1 MNIINKYK
9 NMNVQVK
16 AAFWY
21 TFCNFLQNGIAFLV
35 IPVYANML
43 TTAEYGRWNVFQSWR
58 DILIIFASLNLHSG
72 VFAKTLVDI
81 KDDRD
86 KYTSCMQGLGTVI
99 TSIILGIYLVFH
111 KLADGYFGFDR
122 LTVVL
127 LFLYFISFPA
137 FQFWC
142 TRQRVEY
149 KYTKMVVFTIILS
162 IFTPGL
168 SIALLVW
175 GGLREQ
181 AVIYGYLISQVSIG
195 LIFYVYHF
203 IKGKCFYDKG
213 YWRYALKFN
222 IPLIPHYLSL
232 IVLGQAD
239 RIMIRDIE
247 GEAESGIYSFGY
259 QLSIVVTVLIS
270 AINGARVPWTYEQ
283 LRDKVYA
290 PLRSVSALLCV
301 LIASITLAIA
311 LLSPD
316 VITIMSLGNGNYTAA
331 KYVIPVVAL
340 GLYFTFVYDL
350 FCSIEFYYS
359 ATKYVMVASTVGAL
373 LNILLNWIFINLYGF
388 IAAAYTTLVC
398 YIVLMLMHFVFM
410 RRVIKDQKIEE
421 RVYDYKMIFGI
432 SFLLILLMA
441 ICMLSYISNISRYLL
456 LLVLLIIVVIKRK
469 TIMSIFNQMKGQ
481 KS

>member
-1 MNIINKYK
+1 MNILKKYK
-9 NMNVQVK
+9 STNVQVK

-35 IPVYANML
+35 IPIYINLL
-43 TTAEYGRWNVFQSWR
+43 TTAEYGRWGVFQSWR

-81 KDDRD
+81 EDDRD
-86 KYTSCMQGLGTVI
+86 RYTSCMQGLGTVI
-99 TSIILGIYLVFH
+99 TSIVLVVYLALH
-111 KLADGYFGFDR
+111 KIADAYFGFDR
-122 LTVVL
+122 FTVIM
-127 LFLYFISFPA
+127 LFVYFVSYPA

-149 KYTKMVVFTIILS
+149 KYKIMVIFTIILS
-162 IFTPGL
+162 VLTPGI
-168 SIALLVW
+168 SISLLVW

-181 AVIYGYLISQVSIG
+181 AVIYGYLISQCTIG
-195 LIFYVYHF
+195 LIFYIYHF
-203 IKGKCFYDKG
+203 VKGKSFYDKK
-213 YWRYALKFN
+213 YWKYALNFN

-239 RIMIRDIE
+239 RIMIKDIE
-247 GEAESGIYSFGY
+247 GEDYAGIYSFAY

-301 LIASITLAIA
+301 LIATITLAIA

-316 VITIMSLGNGNYTAA
+316 VITIMSLGNNDYTSA
-331 KYVIPVVAL
+331 KFVIPVVAL

-350 FCSIEFYYS
+350 FCSVEFYYS
-359 ATKYVMVASTVGAL
+359 ATKYVMIATTVGAL
-373 LNILLNWIFINLYGF
+373 LNILLNWIFINMFGF
-388 IAAAYTTLVC
+388 IAAAYTTLIC
-398 YIVLMLMHFVFM
+398 YIVLMLMHFVYM
-410 RRVIKDQKIEE
+410 KRVIKDQKIEE
-421 RVYDYKMIFGI
+421 KVYDYKMIFGI
-432 SFLLILLMA
+432 SALLMILVA
-441 ICMLSYISNISRYLL
+441 ICMMSYVSNIVRYIL
-456 LLVLLIIVVIKRK
+456 LLVLVVLVVIKRQS
-469 TIMSIFNQMKGQ
+469 IMSIFNKMKGQ

>member
-35 IPVYANML
+35 IPIYTNML
-43 TTAEYGRWNVFQSWR
+43 TTAEYGRWSVFQSWR

-81 KDDRD
+81 KDNRD

-99 TSIILGIYLVFH
+99 TSIVLAVYLVLH
-111 KLADGYFGFDR
+111 KFADSYFGFDKI
-122 LTVVL
+122 TIVL
-127 LFLYFISFPA
+127 LFLFFISFPA

-149 KYTKMVVFTIILS
+149 KYKTMVAVTVVQSVL
-162 IFTPGL
+162 TPGL
-168 SIALLVW
+168 SLALLIW

-181 AVIYGYLISQVSIG
+181 AVIYGYLISQCAVGI
-195 LIFYVYHF
+195 IFYVYHF
-203 IKGKCFYDKG
+203 VIGRGFYDKG
-213 YWRYALKFN
+213 FWKYALKFN

-259 QLSIVVTVLIS
+259 QMSIVVTVLIS

-316 VITIMSLGNGNYTAA
+316 VITIMSLGNNNYTAA

-373 LNILLNWIFINLYGF
+373 LNILLNWIFINMYGF
-388 IAAAYTTLVC
+388 IAAAYTTLFC

-410 RRVIKDQKIEE
+410 RRVIKKQKIEE
-421 RVYDYKMIFGI
+421 KVYDYKVIFEI
-432 SFLLILLMA
+432 SILLMLLMA
-441 ICMLSYISNISRYLL
+441 VCILSYISNISRYIL
-456 LLVLLIIVVIKRK
+456 LLVLIVIVVVKRK